1 MRPTSRG
8 WACNPIGN
16 QGLAALAATV
26 RKLPALESLHLGYCG
41 IGDKGV
47 ASLVANLGKDDF
59 KALAALILI
68 ECKVGDVGAAKIVA
82 ALDAGG
88 LPMLRTCPFYI
99 RSLASAAAL
108 QAVKDALAKRP
119 RGAQ

>member
-88 LPMLRTCPFYI
+88 LPMLRTCHLMQSP
-99 RSLASAAAL
+99 ASAAAL
-108 QAVKDALAKRP
+108 QAVQDALAKR
-119 RGAQ
+119 